1 MRNNSTWAPSAPL
14 PTNWPPEA
22 WNPLFTALAFVGAIL
37 VIFAS
42 AFAYLAIAVAT
53 HSIDPR
59 SVAGVSPAQ
68 QLLLQ
73 FVVFGFFAVYLLVV
87 TPLVAQVPLRALGLR
102 APTARELGI
111 GALGALAMFVLVD
124 GSGSLIATLLHRHD
138 TEQAI
143 ALLKDMKTLGERTFF
158 FLLACAFAPF
168 YEELAFRAF
177 VFNALTR
184 YTSIGV
190 AATVSGILFGLL
202 HASSPPELLTVGVP
216 LALGGFVLAYVYAY
230 TRCFWANVFT
240 HALFNAISTVS
251 IFLFHVS

>member
-1 MRNNSTWAPSAPL
+1 MPQAAASSSTAIAATATFIAITCWWLTQDRSVPIYDAGAHL
-14 PTNWPPEA
+14 E
-22 WNPLFTALAFVGAIL
+22 TALNYHNMIAAGNLFGPLKSISVYP
-37 VIFAS
+37 IFAH
-42 AFAYLAIAVAT
+42 IV
-53 HSIDPR
+53 
-59 SVAGVSPAQ
+59 
-68 QLLLQ
+68 
-73 FVVFGFFAVYLLVV
+73 
-87 TPLVAQVPLRALGLR
+87 
-102 APTARELGI
+102 
-111 GALGALAMFVLVD
+111 GALAMFVLVD